1 MKVFFIRK
9 NENSIAMSLQVIEK
23 VMTVLLTLFSHM
35 VDEQK
40 LFHAPQALNTL
51 LLDGPGHGSHQD
63 VFRECS
69 HFERRITFEGLS
81 HSQLVVYLIECPCKF
96 SSSNSFVDLYHE
108 ISKNKKVFLF
118 YFVPAALY
126 SLYNNLQ
133 FVNLVNFDPTTYYL
147 LLQFRVVVTGI
158 LFQILFNKR
167 LRCIQWVS
175 VILLTIGCLI
185 KELGHVK
192 VMTVASSPA
201 TTVLTAAST
210 NVRKNV
216 NMTSQFGFSIF
227 LIMIQVFSSCFAGVY
242 NEYLL
247 KDKACNVHIMVQN
260 IFMYI
265 QSIICN
271 GALLIFR
278 GELVNSLTLNS
289 LMSVFQVKVMLIMLN
304 NASIG
309 IVVSLFLHSLNSIL
323 KTFASALELVFTA
336 ILCWIIFNIPIDIY
350 TFGSIF
356 IVTAAT
362 FMYALNPVVNRPKNT
377 IEKELQLTVDEKTRN
392 SQPV

>member
-1 MKVFFIRK
+1 MESLCSAELFPTKCSFVIFLAYMGLFINQGILVTSTKTSSNTYAYNTITVVLFTEFLKLLAAMLIYLK
-9 NENSIAMSLQVIEK
+9 N
-23 VMTVLLTLFSHM
+23 
-35 VDEQK
+35 
-40 LFHAPQALNTL
+40 
-51 LLDGPGHGSHQD
+51 
-63 VFRECS
+63 
-69 HFERRITFEGLS
+69 
-81 HSQLVVYLIECPCKF
+81 
-96 SSSNSFVDLYHE
+96 NSFVDLYHE

-192 VMTVASSPA
+192 VMTVASPPA
-201 TTVLTAAST
+201 TAVLTAAST

-216 NMTSQFGFSIF
+216 NITSQFGFSIF

-336 ILCWIIFNIPIDIY
+336 ILCWIIFNIPIDVY
-350 TFGSIF
+350 TIGSIF

-377 IEKELQLTVDEKTRN
+377 TEKELQLSVDEKSRD